1 MEILLPQQATNQ
13 ELPITYPPTTLGGG
27 GVIPSYQYNNQ
38 PFTYPHPQYDK
49 PPHTVN
55 QINSCQ
61 QCSSQPVYGYMAQRT
76 HSMSSP
82 AAGPSRCS
90 HQSTNS
96 DQHYT
101 HQSAANAAS
110 LADEWPD
117 GLYAVN
123 TQTTPDNPQPESNM
137 APTQKRPVGW
147 QNRNNEGGIHSCP
160 YCEFA
165 AASKHEFY
173 AHLRTAHQPSGKCK
187 LHACPFC
194 PYTTI
199 RIADMK
205 RHLGTCKRK
214 KHANANG
221 VHITTFKTKSRV
233 CPKCSYTTVRK
244 GDMNRHIRMKH
255 EKWRPFKCQHCHQ
268 SFSYMRDLNSHLK
281 SQHGQSADGDDNTAA
296 DAAAAASDSS

>member
-1 MEILLPQQATNQ
+1 MPQKHTAGKRFVSIDSQDDQAAATC
-13 ELPITYPPTTLGGG
+13 
-27 GVIPSYQYNNQ
+27 
-38 PFTYPHPQYDK
+38 
-49 PPHTVN
+49 TV
-55 QINSCQ
+55 C
-61 QCSSQPVYGYMAQRT
+61 
-76 HSMSSP
+76 
-82 AAGPSRCS
+82 
-90 HQSTNS
+90 
-96 DQHYT
+96 
-101 HQSAANAAS
+101 
-110 LADEWPD
+110 
-117 GLYAVN
+117 
-123 TQTTPDNPQPESNM
+123 
-137 APTQKRPVGW
+137 
-147 QNRNNEGGIHSCP
+147 CP

-221 VHITTFKTKSRV
+221 VHMTTFKTKSRV
-233 CPKCSYTTVRK
+233 CLKCSYTTVRK

-281 SQHGQSADGDDNTAA
+281 SQHGQSAYGDDNTAA
-296 DAAAAASDSS
+296 DAAAAASDSSCCAADILVSKSVILAYKTQTL